1 MIEQADTPF
10 KLKIKEEF
18 AALKSGAKPKYEVP
32 SHLPT
37 LATLRFV
44 LTRCCEIRS
53 VPRKVR
59 TFFIKLKLIIN
70 NSFLFY
76 HLNVFQ

>member
-53 VPRKVR
+53 VPRKV
-59 TFFIKLKLIIN
+59 KG
-70 NSFLFY
+70 
-76 HLNVFQ
+76 

>member
-10 KLKIKEEF
+10 KLQVKEEF
-18 AALKSGAKPKYEVP
+18 AAMKSGTKLKYEVP

-37 LATLRFV
+37 LATLRFI

-53 VPRKVR
+53 VPRKVSSVYLDFSLVR
-59 TFFIKLKLIIN
+59 FICIN
-70 NSFLFY
+70 PFLFGS
-76 HLNVFQ
+76 